1 MIQSKEFLFV
11 MHNISN
17 NLKKEL
23 LTQMPSAKAYSAK
36 PSHLYGKHNLPS
48 ETYLYAPKELPN
60 EEVYYLKE
68 QNPS

>member
-1 MIQSKEFLFV
+1 
-11 MHNISN
+11 
-17 NLKKEL
+17 
-23 LTQMPSAKAYSAK
+23 MPSAKAYSAK

>member
-11 MHNISN
+11 MYNISN

-23 LTQMPSAKAYSAK
+23 LTQMPSAKACAK

>member
-23 LTQMPSAKAYSAK
+23 LAQMPSAKACAK
-36 PSHLYGKHNLPS
+36 PSPSYGKHNLPS